1 VRRCGAEGVER
12 GPAYR
17 DGHRWATPIRSSL
30 AAILGADPAARA
42 WGSRRRTWRT
52 CENAVEAL
60 LHRRVYRPH
69 QPRQRPS
76 LVQQLAAALRLAS
89 VLRNERSGRRRGQ
102 RNGGGSRPR
111 RRDLERHP
119 PLASGSTSTAVCR
132 APASAWSTPS
142 AMTNRPPTAQG
153 ERHPSARRPAHR
165 PGARA
170 RRLPLHPPRAQPA
183 SRGFL
188 PRVRATQSFQR
199 LRPAEELA
207 RITSRAVPF
216 ERRVLDG
223 FLAREGCRLSEA
235 LSLRWRGRRRAAA
248 TARHHEDRRAA
259 HRGDA
264 TTSPSG
270 WLGRTRLGGGRASC
284 SKKPRSAGSSPKLRR
299 RPFPLRRRLV
309 APAGLEPA
317 SPFGRGILSPLR
329 LPFRQGAACGTVA
342 CRTPEG
348 VYTTNTLRCW
358 AR

>member
-1 VRRCGAEGVER
+1 M
-12 GPAYR
+12 
-17 DGHRWATPIRSSL
+17 
-30 AAILGADPAARA
+30 
-42 WGSRRRTWRT
+42 
-52 CENAVEAL
+52 
-60 LHRRVYRPH
+60 
-69 QPRQRPS
+69 
-76 LVQQLAAALRLAS
+76 QQLAAALRLAS

-111 RRDLERHP
+111 AQRRDLERHP

-170 RRLPLHPPRAQPA
+170 RGVPLHPPRAQPA

-188 PRVRATQSFQR
+188 PRVRATPSFQR

-207 RITSRAVPF
+207 RITSRAVPV

-223 FLAREGCRLSEA
+223 FRAREGCRLSEA
-235 LSLRWRGRRRAAA
+235 LSLRWRGRRRSAA

-264 TTSPSG
+264 RQPRPRAGSDE
-270 WLGRTRLGGGRASC
+270 LRFGGGRASF
-284 SKKPRSAGSSPKLRR
+284 SNEPRSAGSSLAEAAQA
-299 RPFPLRRRLV
+299 PFSLRRRLV